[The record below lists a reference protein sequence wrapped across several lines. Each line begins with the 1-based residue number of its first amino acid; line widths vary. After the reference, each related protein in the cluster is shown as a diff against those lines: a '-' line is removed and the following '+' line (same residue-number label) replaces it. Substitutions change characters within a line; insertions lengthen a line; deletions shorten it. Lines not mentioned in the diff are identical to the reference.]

1 MNNGQACVAQTRILV
16 SERRHDEVVDA
27 LAEMMSGL
35 QVGDP
40 ADEATDIG
48 PLVAQRQQDRV
59 QGYIKTGVDEGARI
73 VLGGMDKPYD
83 RGWYVQ
89 PTLFADAN
97 NEMRIAREEI
107 FGPVLTVLKYSD
119 ERDAI
124 RIANDSDYG
133 LAGSVWTADIATGW
147 RSPPRSAQA
156 PTASTCTHSTPVVHS
171 ADSSNPASG
180 ASSDRRGCPNTS
192 SCNLR
197 SARASC
203 RQFDRDLCRTT
214 QFVALVDDRDLE
226 VHQVSGRITCGVDAL
241 ADHTST
247 RHHRIARVDR
257 AEQ

>member
-1 MNNGQACVAQTRILV
+1 MSDIEKRFPFDAYPKGWFQVAYSREVDSRRVVGLHYFGRRLICYRGDSGTPYVLDARIMV

-40 ADEATDIG
+40 ADDATDIG

-73 VLGGMDKPYD
+73 VLGGTEKPHN

-119 ERDAI
+119 ERDAV

-133 LAGSVWTADIATGW
+133 LAGSVWTADIAHGLDIAAEIRAGTYGINMYTLDTTAPFGGFKQSGIG
-147 RSPPRSAQA
+147 REFGSEGLSEYVELQSTVSAGKL
-156 PTASTCTHSTPVVHS
+156 PEL
-171 ADSSNPASG
+171 G
-180 ASSDRRGCPNTS
+180 
-192 SCNLR
+192 
-197 SARASC
+197 
-203 RQFDRDLCRTT
+203 
-214 QFVALVDDRDLE
+214 
-226 VHQVSGRITCGVDAL
+226 
-241 ADHTST
+241 
-247 RHHRIARVDR
+247 
-257 AEQ
+257 